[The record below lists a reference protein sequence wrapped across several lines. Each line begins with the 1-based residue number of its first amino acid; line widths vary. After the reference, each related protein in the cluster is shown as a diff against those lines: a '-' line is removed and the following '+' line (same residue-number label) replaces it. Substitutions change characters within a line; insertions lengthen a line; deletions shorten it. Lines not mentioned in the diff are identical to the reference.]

1 MNTAIIPYAQQERM
15 AASLV
20 KSGLFGLQSVDQALA
35 LMAIAEAEGKHPAII
50 ARDFHLIQ
58 GRPAKKAE
66 AMLRDFCA
74 AGGSVKWHT
83 LDDTIAD
90 ATFSHPQGGTV
101 RITWDM
107 ERAKQAGLIAKPG
120 GMYSKYPRQMLRSR
134 CVSEGVR
141 TVAPFATSGVYTPEE
156 VHDMVDETPASGPRD
171 VTPEK
176 PAAVPQLGAEI
187 VTEHLAAIREAGDL
201 DALKGAYRTAYSEAK
216 RAADVDAL
224 EAFDQAKDRRK
235 LELTAEDAE

>member
-1 MNTAIIPYAQQERM
+1 MTSLVPYAQQERM
-15 AASLV
+15 AHSLV
-20 KSGLFGLQSVDQALA
+20 KSGLFGLQTPDQALA

-50 ARDFHLIQ
+50 ARDFNIIS

-66 AMLRDFCA
+66 AMMRDFCA
-74 AGGSVKWHT
+74 AGGTVKWHA

-90 ATFSHPQGGTV
+90 ATFAHPQGGTV

-107 ERAKQAGLIAKPG
+107 ARAQQAGLTSRG
-120 GMYSKYPRQMLRSR
+120 DMYRKYPRAMLRSR

-156 VHDMVDETPASGPRD
+156 VRDMVDETPADGPKD

-176 PAAVPQLGAEI
+176 PDGVPTLGAEA
-187 VTEHLAAIREAGDL
+187 VAEHLTAIREALDL
-201 DALKGAYRTAYSEAK
+201 EALKSAYRTAYSEAK
-216 RAADVDAL
+216 RAADLDAL
-224 EAFDQAKDRRK
+224 EAFSQAKDRRK
-235 LELTAEDAE
+235 LELESEEA

>member
-1 MNTAIIPYAQQERM
+1 MTSLVPYAQQERM
-15 AASLV
+15 AHSLV
-20 KSGLFGLQSVDQALA
+20 KSGLFGLQTPDQALA

-50 ARDFHLIQ
+50 ARDFNIIS

-66 AMLRDFCA
+66 AMMRDFCA
-74 AGGSVKWHT
+74 SGGTVKWHA

-90 ATFSHPQGGTV
+90 ATFAHPQGGTV

-107 ERAKQAGLIAKPG
+107 ARAQQAGLTSRG
-120 GMYSKYPRQMLRSR
+120 DMYRKYPRAMLRSR

-156 VHDMVDETPASGPRD
+156 VRDMVDETPADGPKD

-176 PAAVPQLGAEI
+176 PDGVPTLGAEA
-187 VTEHLAAIREAGDL
+187 VAEHLTAIREALDL
-201 DALKGAYRTAYSEAK
+201 EALKSAYRTAYSEAK

-224 EAFDQAKDRRK
+224 EAFSQAKDRRK
-235 LELTAEDAE
+235 LELESEEA

>member
-1 MNTAIIPYAQQERM
+1 MTSLVPYAQQERM
-15 AASLV
+15 AHSLV
-20 KSGLFGLQSVDQALA
+20 KSGLFGLQTPDQALA

-50 ARDFHLIQ
+50 ARDFNIIS

-66 AMLRDFCA
+66 AMMRDFCA
-74 AGGSVKWHT
+74 AGGTVKWHA

-90 ATFSHPQGGTV
+90 ATFAHPQGGTV

-107 ERAKQAGLIAKPG
+107 ARAQQAGLTSRG
-120 GMYSKYPRQMLRSR
+120 DMYRKYPRAMLRSR

-156 VHDMVDETPASGPRD
+156 VGDMVDETPADGPKD

-176 PAAVPQLGAEI
+176 PGGVPTLSAEAVA
-187 VTEHLAAIREAGDL
+187 EHLTAIREALDL
-201 DALKGAYRTAYSEAK
+201 EALKSAYRTAYSEAK

-224 EAFDQAKDRRK
+224 EAFSQAKDRRK
-235 LELTAEDAE
+235 LELESEEA

>member
-1 MNTAIIPYAQQERM
+1 MTSLVPYAQQERM
-15 AASLV
+15 AHSLV
-20 KSGLFGLQSVDQALA
+20 KSGLFGLQTPDQALA

-50 ARDFHLIQ
+50 ARDFNIIS

-66 AMLRDFCA
+66 AMMRDFCA
-74 AGGSVKWHT
+74 AGGTVKWHA

-90 ATFSHPQGGTV
+90 ATFAHPQGGTV

-107 ERAKQAGLIAKPG
+107 ARAQQAGLTSRG
-120 GMYSKYPRQMLRSR
+120 DMYRKYPRAMLRSR

-156 VHDMVDETPASGPRD
+156 VRDMVDETPADGPKD

-176 PAAVPQLGAEI
+176 PDGVPTLGAEA
-187 VTEHLAAIREAGDL
+187 VAEHLTAIREALDL
-201 DALKGAYRTAYSEAK
+201 EALKSAYRTAYSEAK

-224 EAFDQAKDRRK
+224 EAFSQAKDRRK
-235 LELTAEDAE
+235 LELESEEA

>member
-1 MNTAIIPYAQQERM
+1 MTSLVPYAQQERM
-15 AASLV
+15 AHSLV
-20 KSGLFGLQSVDQALA
+20 KSGLFGLQTPDQALA

-50 ARDFHLIQ
+50 ARDFNIIS

-66 AMLRDFCA
+66 AMMRDFCA
-74 AGGSVKWHT
+74 AGGTVTWHA

-90 ATFSHPQGGTV
+90 ATFAHPQGGTV

-107 ERAKQAGLIAKPG
+107 ARAQQAGLTSRG
-120 GMYSKYPRQMLRSR
+120 DMYRKYPRAMLRSR

-156 VHDMVDETPASGPRD
+156 VGDMVDETPADGPKD

-176 PAAVPQLGAEI
+176 PDGVPTLGAEA
-187 VTEHLAAIREAGDL
+187 VAEHLTAIREALDL
-201 DALKGAYRTAYSEAK
+201 DALKSAYRTAYSEAK

-224 EAFDQAKDRRK
+224 EAFSQAKDRRK
-235 LELTAEDAE
+235 LELESEEA

>member
-1 MNTAIIPYAQQERM
+1 MTSLVPYAQQERM
-15 AASLV
+15 AHSLV
-20 KSGLFGLQSVDQALA
+20 KSGLFGLQTPDQALA

-50 ARDFHLIQ
+50 ARDFNIIS

-66 AMLRDFCA
+66 AMMRDFCA
-74 AGGSVKWHT
+74 AGGTVKWHA

-90 ATFSHPQGGTV
+90 ATFAHPQGGTV

-107 ERAKQAGLIAKPG
+107 ARAQQAGLTSRG
-120 GMYSKYPRQMLRSR
+120 DMYRKYPRAMLRSR

-156 VHDMVDETPASGPRD
+156 VGDMVDETPADGPKD

-176 PAAVPQLGAEI
+176 PDGVPTLGAEA
-187 VTEHLAAIREAGDL
+187 VAEHLTAIREALDL
-201 DALKGAYRTAYSEAK
+201 EALKSAYRTAYSEAK

-224 EAFDQAKDRRK
+224 EAFSQAKDRRK
-235 LELTAEDAE
+235 LELESEEA

>member
-1 MNTAIIPYAQQERM
+1 MSTVLIPYQVQERM
-15 AASLV
+15 AHSLV
-20 KSGLFGLQSVDQALA
+20 KSGLFGLQGVDQALA

-50 ARDFHLIQ
+50 ARDFNIIS

-66 AMLRDFCA
+66 AMMRDFCA
-74 AGGSVKWHT
+74 AGGTVKWHA

-90 ATFSHPQGGTV
+90 ATFAHPQGGTV

-107 ERAKQAGLIAKPG
+107 ERAKQAGLLG
-120 GMYSKYPRQMLRSR
+120 RGDMYRKYPRAMLRSR

-156 VHDMVDETPASGPRD
+156 VRDMVDETPADGPKD

-176 PAAVPQLGAEI
+176 PDGVPTLGAEA
-187 VTEHLAAIREAGDL
+187 VAEHLTAIREALDL
-201 DALKGAYRTAYSEAK
+201 KALKSAYRTAYSEAK

-224 EAFDQAKDRRK
+224 EAFSQAKDRRK
-235 LELTAEDAE
+235 LELESEEA

>member
-1 MNTAIIPYAQQERM
+1 MSTVLIPYQVQERM
-15 AASLV
+15 AHSLV
-20 KSGLFGLQSVDQALA
+20 KSGLFGLQGVDQALA

-50 ARDFHLIQ
+50 ARDFNIIQ

-66 AMLRDFCA
+66 AMMRDFCA
-74 AGGSVKWHT
+74 AGGTVKWHA

-90 ATFSHPQGGTV
+90 ATFAHPQGGTA

-107 ERAKQAGLIAKPG
+107 ARAQQAGLTSRG
-120 GMYSKYPRQMLRSR
+120 DMYRKYPRAMLRSR

-156 VHDMVDETPASGPRD
+156 VGDMVNETPAAGPRD

-176 PAAVPQLGAEI
+176 PDGVPTLGAEA
-187 VTEHLAAIREAGDL
+187 VAEHLTAIREALDL
-201 DALKGAYRTAYSEAK
+201 EALKSAYRTAYSEAK

-224 EAFDQAKDRRK
+224 EAFSQAKDRRK
-235 LELTAEDAE
+235 LELESEEA

>member
-1 MNTAIIPYAQQERM
+1 MTSLVPYAQQERM
-15 AASLV
+15 AHSLV
-20 KSGLFGLQSVDQALA
+20 KSGLFGLQTPDQALA
-35 LMAIAEAEGKHPAII
+35 LMAIAEAEGKHPAVI
-50 ARDFHLIQ
+50 ARDFNIIS

-66 AMLRDFCA
+66 AMMRDFCA
-74 AGGSVKWHT
+74 AGGTVKWHA

-90 ATFSHPQGGTV
+90 ATFAHPQGGTV

-107 ERAKQAGLIAKPG
+107 ARAQQAGLTSRG
-120 GMYSKYPRQMLRSR
+120 DMYRKYPRAMLRSR

-156 VHDMVDETPASGPRD
+156 VGDMVDETPADGPKD

-176 PAAVPQLGAEI
+176 PDGVPTLGAEA
-187 VTEHLAAIREAGDL
+187 VAEHLTAIREALDL
-201 DALKGAYRTAYSEAK
+201 EALKSAYRTAYSEAK

-224 EAFDQAKDRRK
+224 EAFSQAKDRRK
-235 LELTAEDAE
+235 LELESEEA

>member
-1 MNTAIIPYAQQERM
+1 MTSLVPYAQQERM
-15 AASLV
+15 AHSLV
-20 KSGLFGLQSVDQALA
+20 KSGLFGLQTPDQALA

-50 ARDFHLIQ
+50 ARDFNIIS

-66 AMLRDFCA
+66 AMMRDFCA
-74 AGGSVKWHT
+74 AGGTVKWHA

-90 ATFSHPQGGTV
+90 ATFAHPQGGTV

-107 ERAKQAGLIAKPG
+107 ARAQQAGLTSRG
-120 GMYSKYPRQMLRSR
+120 DMYRKYPRAMLRSR

-156 VHDMVDETPASGPRD
+156 VADFVDETPADGPKD

-176 PAAVPQLGAEI
+176 PDGVPTLGAEA
-187 VTEHLAAIREAGDL
+187 VAEHLTAIREALDL
-201 DALKGAYRTAYSEAK
+201 EALKSAYRTAYSEAK

-224 EAFDQAKDRRK
+224 EAFSQAKDRRK
-235 LELTAEDAE
+235 LELESEEA

>member
-1 MNTAIIPYAQQERM
+1 MTSLVPYAQQERM
-15 AASLV
+15 AHSLV
-20 KSGLFGLQSVDQALA
+20 KSGLFGLQTPDQALA

-50 ARDFHLIQ
+50 ARDFNIIS

-66 AMLRDFCA
+66 AMMRDFCA
-74 AGGSVKWHT
+74 AGGTVKWHA

-90 ATFSHPQGGTV
+90 ATFAHPQGGTV

-107 ERAKQAGLIAKPG
+107 ARAQQAGLTSRG
-120 GMYSKYPRQMLRSR
+120 DMYRKYPRAMLRSR

-156 VHDMVDETPASGPRD
+156 VADFVDETPATGPKD

-176 PAAVPQLGAEI
+176 PDGVPTLGAEA
-187 VTEHLAAIREAGDL
+187 VAEHLTAIREALDL
-201 DALKGAYRTAYSEAK
+201 EALKSAYRTAYSEAK

-224 EAFDQAKDRRK
+224 EAFSQAKDRRK
-235 LELTAEDAE
+235 LELESEEA

>member
-1 MNTAIIPYAQQERM
+1 MTSLVPYAQQERM
-15 AASLV
+15 AHSLV
-20 KSGLFGLQSVDQALA
+20 KSGLFGLQTPDQALA

-50 ARDFHLIQ
+50 ARDFNIIS

-66 AMLRDFCA
+66 AMMRDFCA
-74 AGGSVKWHT
+74 AGGTVKWHA

-90 ATFSHPQGGTV
+90 ATFAHPQGGTA

-107 ERAKQAGLIAKPG
+107 ARAQQAGLTSRG
-120 GMYSKYPRQMLRSR
+120 DMYRKYPRAMLRSR

-156 VHDMVDETPASGPRD
+156 VRDMVDETPADGPKD

-176 PAAVPQLGAEI
+176 PDGVPTLGAEA
-187 VTEHLAAIREAGDL
+187 VAEHLTAIREALDL
-201 DALKGAYRTAYSEAK
+201 EALKSAYRTAYSEAK

-224 EAFDQAKDRRK
+224 EAFSQAKDRRK
-235 LELTAEDAE
+235 LELESEEA

>member
-1 MNTAIIPYAQQERM
+1 MTSLVPYAQQERM
-15 AASLV
+15 AHSLV
-20 KSGLFGLQSVDQALA
+20 KSGLFGLQTPDQALA
-35 LMAIAEAEGKHPAII
+35 LMAIAEAEGKHPAVI
-50 ARDFHLIQ
+50 ARDFNIIS

-66 AMLRDFCA
+66 AMMRDFCA
-74 AGGSVKWHT
+74 AGGTVKWHA

-90 ATFSHPQGGTV
+90 ATFAHPQGGTV

-107 ERAKQAGLIAKPG
+107 ARAQQAGLTSRG
-120 GMYSKYPRQMLRSR
+120 DMYRKYPRAMLRSR

-156 VHDMVDETPASGPRD
+156 VRDMVDETPADGPKD

-176 PAAVPQLGAEI
+176 PDGVPTLGAEA
-187 VTEHLAAIREAGDL
+187 VAEHLTAIREALDL
-201 DALKGAYRTAYSEAK
+201 KALKSAYRTAYSEAK

-224 EAFDQAKDRRK
+224 EAFSQAKDRRK
-235 LELTAEDAE
+235 LELESEEA

>member
-1 MNTAIIPYAQQERM
+1 MNAVIPYAQQERM
-15 AASLV
+15 AVSLV
-20 KSGLFGLQSVDQALA
+20 KSGLFGLQSADQALA

-50 ARDFHLIQ
+50 ARDFNIIQ

-66 AMLRDFCA
+66 AMMRDFCA
-74 AGGSVKWHT
+74 AGGSVKWHA
-83 LDDTIAD
+83 LNDTIAD
-90 ATFSHPQGGTV
+90 ATFAHPQGGTV

-107 ERAKQAGLIAKPG
+107 DRAKQAGLLG
-120 GMYSKYPRQMLRSR
+120 RGDMYKKYPRAMLRSR

-156 VHDMVDETPASGPRD
+156 VQDMVDETPATGPRD

-176 PAAVPQLGAEI
+176 PAAVPQLGPEI

-201 DALKGAYRTAYSEAK
+201 GELKTAYRTAYSEAK

-224 EAFDQAKDRRK
+224 EAFDQAKERRK

>member
-1 MNTAIIPYAQQERM
+1 MSTVLIPYQVQERM
-15 AASLV
+15 AHSLV
-20 KSGLFGLQSVDQALA
+20 KSGLFGLQGVDQALA

-50 ARDFHLIQ
+50 ARDFNIIQ

-66 AMLRDFCA
+66 AMMRDFCA
-74 AGGSVKWHT
+74 AGGTVKWHA

-90 ATFSHPQGGTV
+90 ATFAHPQGGTA

-107 ERAKQAGLIAKPG
+107 ARAQQAGLTSRG
-120 GMYSKYPRQMLRSR
+120 DMYRKYPRAMLRSR

-156 VHDMVDETPASGPRD
+156 VRDMVDETPADGPKD

-176 PAAVPQLGAEI
+176 PDGVPTLGAEA
-187 VTEHLAAIREAGDL
+187 VAEHLTAIREALDL
-201 DALKGAYRTAYSEAK
+201 EALKSAYRTAYSEAK

-224 EAFDQAKDRRK
+224 EAFSQAKDRRK
-235 LELTAEDAE
+235 LELESEEA

>member
-1 MNTAIIPYAQQERM
+1 MSTVLIPYQVQERM
-15 AASLV
+15 AHSLV
-20 KSGLFGLQSVDQALA
+20 KSGLFGLQGVDQALA

-50 ARDFHLIQ
+50 ARDFNIIS

-66 AMLRDFCA
+66 AMMRDFCA
-74 AGGSVKWHT
+74 AGGTVKWHA

-90 ATFSHPQGGTV
+90 ATFAHPQGGTV

-107 ERAKQAGLIAKPG
+107 ERAKQAGLLG
-120 GMYSKYPRQMLRSR
+120 RGDMYRKYPRAMLRSR

-156 VHDMVDETPASGPRD
+156 VRDMVDETPADGPKD

-176 PAAVPQLGAEI
+176 PDGVPTLGAEA
-187 VTEHLAAIREAGDL
+187 VAEHLTAIREALDL
-201 DALKGAYRTAYSEAK
+201 EALKSAYRTAYSEAK

-224 EAFDQAKDRRK
+224 EAFSQAKDRRK
-235 LELTAEDAE
+235 LELESEEA

>member
-1 MNTAIIPYAQQERM
+1 MTSLVPYAQQERM
-15 AASLV
+15 AHSLV
-20 KSGLFGLQSVDQALA
+20 KSGLFGLQTPDQALA

-50 ARDFHLIQ
+50 ARDFNIIS

-66 AMLRDFCA
+66 AMMRDFCA
-74 AGGSVKWHT
+74 AGGAVKWHA

-101 RITWDM
+101 RIVWDM
-107 ERAKQAGLIAKPG
+107 ERAKQAGLLG
-120 GMYSKYPRQMLRSR
+120 RGDMYRKYPRAMLRSR

-156 VHDMVDETPASGPRD
+156 VGDMVNETPAAGPRD

-176 PAAVPQLGAEI
+176 FAPPPKLDDEAIG
-187 VTEHLAAIREAGDL
+187 EHLTALREAPDL
-201 DALKGAYRTAYSEAK
+201 DSLKRAYSTAYSEAK
-216 RAADVDAL
+216 RTGDVDAL
-224 EAFDQAKDRRK
+224 EAFEQAKDRRK
-235 LELTAEDAE
+235 LELSAEDVP